1 MTENDGLSRNAEG
14 LMDEKSGDKKMSET
28 KIKICGL
35 RRMEDIEAVNGLLP
49 DFIGFVFWGKSRR
62 YVTSE
67 QAEALKKQLDPKIT
81 AVGVF
86 VDAPEEEV
94 SDLLNRGIIDIAQL
108 HGHEDEKYISRLRNL
123 TEKPL
128 IQAFQIRAEES
139 AEEILKK
146 AESSSAEYV
155 LIDSGMGSGKKFDWD
170 LLKDFPREYFLA
182 GGLDPENVGEAA
194 ARTGAFAVD
203 VSSNVE
209 TDGKKDIQKMKAF
222 VEAVR
227 RN

>member
-1 MTENDGLSRNAEG
+1 
-14 LMDEKSGDKKMSET
+14 MSET

-49 DFIGFVFWGKSRR
+49 DFIGFVFWRKSRR

-108 HGHEDEKYISRLRNL
+108 HGHEDEKYISRLRKL

-227 RN
+227 KN

>member
-1 MTENDGLSRNAEG
+1 
-14 LMDEKSGDKKMSET
+14 MSET

-49 DFIGFVFWGKSRR
+49 DFIGFVFWRKSRR

-146 AESSSAEYV
+146 AESSSADYV

>member
-1 MTENDGLSRNAEG
+1 
-14 LMDEKSGDKKMSET
+14 MDEKSGDKKMSET

-49 DFIGFVFWGKSRR
+49 DFIGFVFWRKSRR

-146 AESSSAEYV
+146 AESSSADYV

>member
-1 MTENDGLSRNAEG
+1 
-14 LMDEKSGDKKMSET
+14 MDEKSGDKKMSET

-49 DFIGFVFWGKSRR
+49 DFIGFVFWRKSRR

-146 AESSSAEYV
+146 AESSSADYV

-227 RN
+227 KN